1 MIPFSRPHIDQEVID
16 EVVATLRSGWITT
29 GPRTKAFEERLVR
42 YCGCKAVVA
51 VSSWTMGMQ
60 VFLHWWGVGP
70 GDEVIVPAYTYCA
83 SANVIVR
90 AGAKP
95 VMVDINPTDF
105 NISVDAI
112 ARAITSRTK
121 AVIAVDVAGMPC
133 NYPAIH
139 DVVAEAGAR
148 RLFRPASAQ
157 QESLGRIV
165 VISDAAHS
173 LGATVAEV
181 RTGALCDMTCFS
193 FHAVKNLTTAEG
205 GALCFNLPA
214 AFDHEA
220 IYREFCALVLHGQD
234 VDAMAKS
241 KRRTWRYDVKE
252 PGFKCNMTDLH
263 AALGLVELGRYQGNL
278 DRRRDIFA
286 AYDAAFQAE
295 GWALLPPYVSGTRV
309 SSCHVYQLRVRG
321 ATEEQRDAIIQA
333 IFDQGVAVN
342 VHFIPLPMLTA
353 YRKRDYNI
361 SDYPESWE
369 KYHNEISLPVYCDLT
384 DDQVETVVEAVKRA
398 VREILAE
405 GCQGPS

>member
-193 FHAVKNLTTAEG
+193 FHAVKT
-205 GALCFNLPA
+205 
-214 AFDHEA
+214 
-220 IYREFCALVLHGQD
+220 
-234 VDAMAKS
+234 
-241 KRRTWRYDVKE
+241 
-252 PGFKCNMTDLH
+252 
-263 AALGLVELGRYQGNL
+263 
-278 DRRRDIFA
+278 
-286 AYDAAFQAE
+286 
-295 GWALLPPYVSGTRV
+295 
-309 SSCHVYQLRVRG
+309 
-321 ATEEQRDAIIQA
+321 
-333 IFDQGVAVN
+333 
-342 VHFIPLPMLTA
+342 
-353 YRKRDYNI
+353 
-361 SDYPESWE
+361 
-369 KYHNEISLPVYCDLT
+369 
-384 DDQVETVVEAVKRA
+384 
-398 VREILAE
+398 
-405 GCQGPS
+405 